1 MTFVES
7 SGKFSLTQS
16 IEQTKL
22 KFERVRPGFVAEE
35 DGGFSE
41 FLARAKKSYSSQ
53 SRRRLVLDVTGI
65 LQVKSLTGIQR
76 VILSLAR
83 CFKSSMNE
91 GGIRVAFAA
100 FDGRI
105 FREVQLVDANANVSD
120 ANANVAPF
128 GFLVLNTSFVFLHGD
143 SLILAEPKLRG
154 VEEFFVTI
162 ARLRRAGLRIVSVV
176 HDLQPILDAAAF
188 GNAISAA
195 FLVWWSQTLR
205 HSDMMVTVSRKVARD
220 IACYVSVTSM
230 LGLTPTRKLP
240 VAYFRLGCDALVSK
254 GEGTPNSE
262 LPVDLETFY
271 TVGNLFAYKGQFAVM
286 TAMESLWAEGIKA
299 KLVLVGMDL
308 FRQAERMSLRAHPA
322 FGALLFMPGYLP
334 DAELAHALSRCGAL
348 IAASRY
354 EGFGLPLVE
363 AAALGCPV
371 IARDIEIFQETSG
384 GMAYFFA
391 DGGPEDIANCLRGWF
406 KLTREQQLGYVPK
419 ESLITWRESARMLQA
434 IILEEASSFSMDV
447 GVEATLNLATSAEI

>member
-22 KFERVRPGFVAEE
+22 KFERARPGFIAAE

-76 VILSLAR
+76 MILSLAR
-83 CFKSSMNE
+83 CFKSSMIE

-100 FDGRI
+100 FDGRS
-105 FREVQLVDANANVSD
+105 FREVQLVD

-143 SLILAEPKLRG
+143 SLILAELKLRG

-176 HDLQPILDAAAF
+176 HDLQPILDTAY
-188 GNAISAA
+188 GNAISEA
-195 FLVWWSQTLR
+195 FLVWWSQALR

-240 VAYFRLGCDALVSK
+240 VAYFRLGCDALLSK
-254 GEGTPNSE
+254 GEGTPNNE
-262 LPVDLETFY
+262 LPADLETFY
-271 TVGNLFAYKGQFAVM
+271 TVGTLFAYKGQFAVM

-384 GMAYFFA
+384 GRAYFFA
-391 DGGPEDIANCLRGWF
+391 DGGPEEIANSLRIWL